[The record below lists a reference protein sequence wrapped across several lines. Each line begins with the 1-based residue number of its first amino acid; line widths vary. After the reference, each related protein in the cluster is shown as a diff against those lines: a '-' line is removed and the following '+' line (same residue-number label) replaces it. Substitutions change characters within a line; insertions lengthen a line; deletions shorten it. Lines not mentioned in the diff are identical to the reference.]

1 MAHWH
6 NFRNKVITDNIREAS
21 CKVIRKLYDNFK
33 SEEFEKKV
41 IEKNN
46 EMRGSTNYLIRN
58 NILLL
63 IKVFPN
69 KIRNS

>member
-1 MAHWH
+1 M
-6 NFRNKVITDNIREAS
+6 
-21 CKVIRKLYDNFK
+21 IRKLYDNFK